1 MIDKKDR
8 ILTQDEQHFLTE
20 EECDLA
26 IGYLEDCIETVYHGA
41 VEGQEETGHYI
52 TICEYNNGGK
62 DVEWVVD
69 TPKIEAKPAWE
80 ERIPYKRYCLYKEE
94 EIRIKENKNQIE
106 QCKQQLADSDFK
118 LFKFLEGIY
127 TEDEYRPFKEKRE
140 VYRQIIRD
148 LEAENE
154 KLEKK
159 LEQERNK

>member
-1 MIDKKDR
+1 MIDKKDKILSQDEKQ
-8 ILTQDEQHFLTE
+8 ILTF
-20 EECDLA
+20 EECDLT
-26 IGYLEDCIETVYHGA
+26 IGYLEDCLEIIYHGA
-41 VEGQEETGHYI
+41 VEAQEEKGHYI
-52 TICEYNNGGK
+52 VLCEYDGGGK

-80 ERIPYKRYCLYKEE
+80 EHISYRRYCLYREE
-94 EIRIKENKNQIE
+94 ELKIKENKNQIE

-140 VYRQIIRD
+140 VYSQVIRD